1 MSELDEIRRKYESGQ
16 LDAMRDDLAQFIVA
30 HRSRIAAF
38 RADEE
43 ARGVPLDDETAVK
56 LYLIHL
62 RSINPRKEIQEQ
74 LEEIRKETWIRG
86 INTGCQPD
94 PEAVAND
101 WARQYSAAW
110 RSHRLTTIVYVFE
123 REKDR
128 YLKLLQC

>member
-1 MSELDEIRRKYESGQ
+1 MSELDEIRRKYDSGQ
-16 LDAMRDDLAQFIVA
+16 LDEIREDLAKFLVA
-30 HRSRIAAF
+30 HRTRIAAF
-38 RADEE
+38 RVDEE

-62 RSINPRKEIQEQ
+62 RSINPRREIQEQ

-86 INTGCQPD
+86 IQGGCAPD
-94 PEAVAND
+94 PETVAND
-101 WARQYSAAW
+101 WARKYSAAW

>member
-16 LDAMRDDLAQFIVA
+16 LDEMREDLAKFLVA
-30 HRSRIAAF
+30 HRTRIAAF

-56 LYLIHL
+56 LYLVHL
-62 RSINPRKEIQEQ
+62 RSINPRREIQEQ

-86 INTGCQPD
+86 INEGSAPD

-101 WARQYSAAW
+101 WARKYSAAW

-123 REKDR
+123 RDKER
-128 YLKLLQC
+128 YLQLLRC